1 MIWTAGIIIVLL
13 LSAYIYG
20 PLTLLGFCSA
30 DDPWMLLLNKYAHPE
45 SYSLQYLREVFTR
58 INDIQ
63 YSPVNT
69 LVYSLI
75 YRFNAYDPYYFH
87 LFNFCLHMANGIIL
101 LLLARRILS
110 AFSIPNAG
118 IIAYLVYM
126 LWCLHP
132 LNVEPV
138 VWVSGSKIL
147 ICTFLTLVSFYYFV
161 KAFPQNNLRSYLIST
176 LFFIASCFCKEQ
188 GIITPF
194 MCLLFAV
201 CYQLKRN
208 GTWRVGQ
215 RATYF
220 IVLSILFSAAFGVFT
235 LYTVNDLPKSH
246 FVPIAAYPLQQRIM
260 LCFYCIRFYIMN
272 FLFPYNL
279 HLHYPFPIRS
289 YESLPFVYVLFSL
302 LFLSF
307 CIFLMLLVR
316 KSKDFYFYV
325 LCLGIFLLQIFL
337 ELQIIPMTRPAIV
350 ADRYMYLPSFGLLL
364 AGMHLLVNQCYILVK
379 NRKAQR
385 LCAAFFVIYILYFS
399 TYSNQLVKNWANINL
414 VK

>member
-161 KAFPQNNLRSYLIST
+161 KAFPQNNQHAVLYCI
-176 LFFIASCFCKEQ
+176 
-188 GIITPF
+188 
-194 MCLLFAV
+194 LL
-201 CYQLKRN
+201 L
-208 GTWRVGQ
+208 Q
-215 RATYF
+215 RAGHYNAF
-220 IVLSILFSAAFGVFT
+220 YVPAFCGMLSIEKEW
-235 LYTVNDLPKSH
+235 D
-246 FVPIAAYPLQQRIM
+246 
-260 LCFYCIRFYIMN
+260 
-272 FLFPYNL
+272 
-279 HLHYPFPIRS
+279 
-289 YESLPFVYVLFSL
+289 
-302 LFLSF
+302 
-307 CIFLMLLVR
+307 
-316 KSKDFYFYV
+316 
-325 LCLGIFLLQIFL
+325 
-337 ELQIIPMTRPAIV
+337 
-350 ADRYMYLPSFGLLL
+350 L
-364 AGMHLLVNQCYILVK
+364 AGWPK
-379 NRKAQR
+379 G
-385 LCAAFFVIYILYFS
+385 
-399 TYSNQLVKNWANINL
+399 NL
-414 VK
+414 FYRPFHTIFRRIWGFHPVHSK